1 MEKMTRLPRPVPPTK
16 FFSVRTVSSLGE
28 KGEAGAI
35 SRPLGALPL
44 SAVGEAG
51 ERIFGEDGAVITAA
65 LTGFERLCERLWER
79 ACVGVVPPLPP
90 VECKLQFLG
99 VEVPDAVNLPCA
111 LSKVEGAISLSA
123 RAWAA
128 AAWRVAFFFAFDGF
142 FLPSPWV
149 PAPLPLKCPRGA
161 ARGAPPIWLG
171 GAANLLVRKPASEEA
186 SAIKSACT
194 LRDDVVECTRRAL
207 TDCSC
212 MAGAAMCEFGNRVST
227 SLGRRGRL
235 VLRLK

>member
-1 MEKMTRLPRPVPPTK
+1 MR
-16 FFSVRTVSSLGE
+16 FSVYHSLSQCVYVRTFSLLGD
-28 KGEAGAI
+28 KGEGGAI

-111 LSKVEGAISLSA
+111 TPEQS
-123 RAWAA
+123 
-128 AAWRVAFFFAFDGF
+128 
-142 FLPSPWV
+142 
-149 PAPLPLKCPRGA
+149 RGQ
-161 ARGAPPIWLG
+161 
-171 GAANLLVRKPASEEA
+171 
-186 SAIKSACT
+186 
-194 LRDDVVECTRRAL
+194 
-207 TDCSC
+207 
-212 MAGAAMCEFGNRVST
+212 FG
-227 SLGRRGRL
+227 
-235 VLRLK
+235 

>member
-1 MEKMTRLPRPVPPTK
+1 MSGTR
-16 FFSVRTVSSLGE
+16 FIFSVLCTFSLLGE

-111 LSKVEGAISLSA
+111 TPEQS
-123 RAWAA
+123 
-128 AAWRVAFFFAFDGF
+128 
-142 FLPSPWV
+142 
-149 PAPLPLKCPRGA
+149 RGQ
-161 ARGAPPIWLG
+161 
-171 GAANLLVRKPASEEA
+171 
-186 SAIKSACT
+186 
-194 LRDDVVECTRRAL
+194 
-207 TDCSC
+207 
-212 MAGAAMCEFGNRVST
+212 FG
-227 SLGRRGRL
+227 
-235 VLRLK
+235 